1 MAKKKAEK
9 VETAPR
15 GVSKKKQVLDFI
27 HGLSTDEE
35 SAPTVEIILTYM
47 REVGFIPKPKIPL
60 TEALSKEQVAW
71 AKVTFITEAAE
82 IEGLSDEMIAN
93 VAGVAAAKGVEDPSE
108 TKLFRIAKGLGA
120 ETIEVL
126 FKQWILN
133 KYKEIAEGGDE
144 D

>member
-1 MAKKKAEK
+1 MAKKKVEK
-9 VETAPR
+9 TEEVVR

-27 HGLSTDEE
+27 HGLSADEE

-71 AKVTFITEAAE
+71 AKVTFITEAAD
-82 IEGLSDEMIAN
+82 IEGLSDEL
-93 VAGVAAAKGVEDPSE
+93 VAHVVEVAVAKGVEDPRT

-133 KYKEIAEGGDE
+133 KYKEIADGGDE